1 MLNEHE
7 NHCLELEREPRMAL
21 SKRLPSRPPLTA
33 VARFVRAMTVVGL
46 CTGPMLAC
54 RNQDLAAAPARGE
67 VARVT
72 GGGHSPARDWSGDTA
87 VFGES
92 EAATAATPVPDRGLH
107 GEWAAQHTPVEATVR
122 MMLRPRSSALA
133 PAITC
138 DPRSVKPARAAE
150 SVAPAFLIGEDPT
163 RCVVNPDSIAA
174 QDPLLQIP

>member
-1 MLNEHE
+1 
-7 NHCLELEREPRMAL
+7 MA
-21 SKRLPSRPPLTA
+21 SAKRLRSRPALTA
-33 VARFVRAMTVVGL
+33 VARFVRVITVVGL
-46 CTGPMLAC
+46 CTSPILSAC
-54 RNQDLAAAPARGE
+54 RNQDLAAAPSRGE
-67 VARVT
+67 VTRVT
-72 GGGHSPARDWSGDTA
+72 RGGHSPARDWSGDAA

-92 EAATAATPVPDRGLH
+92 EAATAATPVPDRGLL

-150 SVAPAFLIGEDPT
+150 SVEPAFLIGADPT